1 MKRTIFVGLLSFL
14 LLGWC
19 APTEAQSLPDKKDK
33 KEQRDSLREAKKM
46 AKMTPEERERYLE
59 EKNRVMP
66 TFQGGDLLDFRK
78 WFQERLSQVSYIK
91 KIGPGARVVI
101 CFVVEKDGSLSLHE
115 VVESNDSH
123 LLGAVLQT
131 LSESPRWEP
140 GRNGSGELVRVGYM
154 FPIETRSSNSEAA
167 PTYENSHKPNTKG
180 QTPSTLHQPHASYG
194 Y

>member
-1 MKRTIFVGLLSFL
+1 M
-14 LLGWC
+14 
-19 APTEAQSLPDKKDK
+19 
-33 KEQRDSLREAKKM
+33 
-46 AKMTPEERERYLE
+46 
-59 EKNRVMP
+59 
-66 TFQGGDLLDFRK
+66 
-78 WFQERLSQVSYIK
+78 
-91 KIGPGARVVI
+91 VI

>member
-19 APTEAQSLPDKKDK
+19 APAEAQSLPDKKDK
-33 KEQRDSLREAKKM
+33 KEQRDSLRETKKM

-140 GRNGSGELVRVGYM
+140 GRTGLGELMRVRYTM
-154 FPIETRSSNSEAA
+154 PIEGASIDTRT
-167 PTYENSHKPNTKG
+167 PTSYENSHKPNTKG